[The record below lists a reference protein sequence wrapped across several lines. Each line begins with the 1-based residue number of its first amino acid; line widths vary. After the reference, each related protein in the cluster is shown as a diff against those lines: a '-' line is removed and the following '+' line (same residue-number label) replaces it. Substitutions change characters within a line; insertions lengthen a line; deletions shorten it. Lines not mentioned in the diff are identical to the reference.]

1 MYKFISFYCVM
12 CAFVILSCT
21 KEQAPD
27 FLGVYPGQNFS
38 DAENVL
44 IKNNF
49 VFQADQVGNFYVGK
63 YEGTEADVQLSYEL
77 DKTISSVSVNMLYDK
92 NNVAKRRFN
101 KILRNL
107 ESKYIN
113 YTKSGPFK
121 SKNFFS
127 EMEITTYYLYKDG
140 VGNIKL
146 EYTKGNDGG
155 SENELSF
162 SAGIKMVFSKFD
174 LSEEYK

>member
-107 ESKYIN
+107 ESKCIN
-113 YTKSGPFK
+113 FLHLSSPPITNLSGLSARYSNNTSFLLTAS
-121 SKNFFS
+121 SKYS
-127 EMEITTYYLYKDG
+127 I
-140 VGNIKL
+140 I
-146 EYTKGNDGG
+146 
-155 SENELSF
+155 
-162 SAGIKMVFSKFD
+162 
-174 LSEEYK
+174 